1 MTDLGLVTAD
11 RIRVAEGFPTV
22 QRTLP
27 AEVAIDAGQ
36 AVRLATS
43 GDTTAGRFTLANGTD
58 AAEANVWGI
67 ALHTVAVGEPV
78 TAVRMGLL
86 DGYDLDAL
94 DFGDPVYLSDTDGTL
109 TDDAADATVD
119 VIVGRVEP
127 GTQVTLGTAYD
138 KLLRVELS
146 GV

>member
-1 MTDLGLVTAD
+1 MTDLALVTAD

-27 AEVAIDAGQ
+27 AAEAIDAG
-36 AVRLATS
+36 APVRIVPSST
-43 GDTTAGRFTLANGTD
+43 GAGQFTNSNGTT
-58 AAEANVWGI
+58 AAEAAVWGI
-67 ALHTVAVGEPV
+67 ALSSVAANEPV

-94 DFGDPVYLSDTDGTL
+94 DYWDPVYISDTDGTL